1 MRCLRVAFA
10 ALLLLVIGP
19 HVHAGEPIPPAP
31 AEVGPL
37 LEEAVAMQE
46 AGRHDEA
53 IVRYEEI
60 LKSRPDLAQ
69 ALAGLA
75 FSAYAK
81 GDWQK
86 TVSVAEKIVA
96 TGKDCPAGVY
106 LVIGS
111 AYGMMGLW
119 DKAGEVLLLGQ
130 SVWPKDEALRFHRAI
145 NVFAQGRVEDAIDHL
160 ERCIRNSPYRPE
172 YWRALG
178 DAMSAEGAR
187 GRAFAAYARS
197 LSLDGDTER
206 SREVAQQMWRMLFEA
221 QAAVDTKPGDATE
234 EAEAKGLSLV
244 GNLRHEASWRH
255 RSDAEYFAFALDT
268 MLKLVSALKAEGKR
282 DLFWGPF
289 AIAYF
294 DDLRKA
300 GHMEA
305 LAFDIRQTANDPEAL
320 RWQARNAE
328 KLARYRTWSE
338 RWAVDWGTVAENET
352 KR

>member
-1 MRCLRVAFA
+1 MRRIPVAFA
-10 ALLLLVIGP
+10 ALLLAASVR
-19 HVHAGEPIPPAP
+19 AGEPIPPAP

-46 AGRHDEA
+46 EGRHDEA
-53 IVRYEEI
+53 IERYEEI
-60 LKSRPDLAQ
+60 LKVRPELPQ
-69 ALAGLA
+69 ALAGIA

-86 TVSVAEKIVA
+86 TVSIAEKIVA

-119 DKAGEVLLLGQ
+119 DKAEEVLLLGQ

-145 NVFAQGRVEDAIDHL
+145 NVFAQGRVGDAIDHL
-160 ERCIRNSPYRPE
+160 ESCIRTSPYRPE

-178 DAMSAEGAR
+178 DAMSADGAR

-197 LSLDGDTER
+197 LSLDGTTER

-221 QAAVDTKPGDATE
+221 QAAVETKPGDATE
-234 EAEAKGLSLV
+234 EAESKGLSLV
-244 GNLRHEASWRH
+244 GNLRHDASWRH

-268 MLKLVSALKAEGKR
+268 MLKLVAALNAEGKR

-289 AIAYF
+289 ALAYF

-305 LAFDIRQTANDPEAL
+305 LANDIRIAANDPAASAW
-320 RWQARNAE
+320 RARNGD

-338 RWAVDWGTVAENET
+338 RWAGNWATVAENET

>member
-1 MRCLRVAFA
+1 MRRTRVAFA
-10 ALLLLVIGP
+10 ALLLWGGFSFS
-19 HVHAGEPIPPAP
+19 HAGEPIPPAP

-37 LEEAVAMQE
+37 LEEAVSMQE

-53 IVRYEEI
+53 IARYEEI
-60 LKSRPDLAQ
+60 LKVNPGLPQ

-86 TVSVAEKIVA
+86 TVSIAEQIVA

-119 DKAGEVLLLGQ
+119 DKAEEVLLLGQ
-130 SVWPKDEALRFHRAI
+130 SVWPRDEALRFHRAI
-145 NVFAQGRVEDAIDHL
+145 NVFAQGRVSDAIDHL

-178 DAMSAEGAR
+178 DAMSADGAR

-197 LSLDGDTER
+197 LSLDGNTER
-206 SREVAQQMWRMLFEA
+206 SREIAQQMWRMLFEA
-221 QAAVDTKPGDATE
+221 RGTVETKPGDATE

-244 GNLRHEASWRH
+244 GNLRHDAAWRN

-268 MLKLVSALKAEGKR
+268 MLKLVSALNAEGQR

-305 LAFDIRQTANDPEAL
+305 LAFDIRQAANDPEA
-320 RWQARNAE
+320 RAWRARNAE

-338 RWAVDWGTVAENET
+338 RWAVNWSTVAENET
-352 KR
+352 RR

>member
-1 MRCLRVAFA
+1 MRRTRVAFA
-10 ALLLLVIGP
+10 VLLLAGV
-19 HVHAGEPIPPAP
+19 VRAGEPIPPAP
-31 AEVGPL
+31 DEVGPL
-37 LEEAVAMQE
+37 LQEAVAMQE
-46 AGRHDEA
+46 AGRHDDA
-53 IVRYEEI
+53 IARYEEI
-60 LKSRPDLAQ
+60 LQSRPELPQ

-86 TVSVAEKIVA
+86 TVSVAERIVA

-111 AYGMMGLW
+111 AYGMLGLW
-119 DKAGEVLLLGQ
+119 DKAEEVLLLGQ

-145 NVFAQGRVEDAIDHL
+145 NVFAQGRVSDAIDHL
-160 ERCIRNSPYRPE
+160 ESCIRTSPYRPE

-197 LSLDGDTER
+197 LSLDGKTER
-206 SREVAQQMWRMLFEA
+206 SREVARQMWKMLFEA

-234 EAEAKGLSLV
+234 EAEATGLSLV
-244 GNLRHEASWRH
+244 GHLRHDATWRH
-255 RSDAEYFAFALDT
+255 RTDAEYFAFALDT
-268 MLKLVSALKAEGKR
+268 MLKLVSALNAEGKR

-289 AIAYF
+289 ALAYF

-305 LAFDIRQTANDPEAL
+305 LAFDIRQAANDPEANL
-320 RWQARNAE
+320 WRARNAD
-328 KLARYRTWSE
+328 KLARYRNWSE
-338 RWAVDWGTVAENET
+338 RWAVNWTTVAENET